1 MRYSSN
7 RTYRDSLMEEV
18 KRVINNLE
26 EKPKDSK
33 IKIFFRNLFNNIKVK
48 IFKK

>member
-7 RTYRDSLMEEV
+7 RSYRDCLMEEV
-18 KRVINNLE
+18 KRVISDLE

-33 IKIFFRNLFNNIKVK
+33 IKIFFKNLFNNIKSK

>member
-7 RTYRDSLMEEV
+7 RSYRDCLMEEV
-18 KRVINNLE
+18 KIVINNLE

-33 IKIFFRNLFNNIKVK
+33 IKTFLKNLFNIIKSK
-48 IFKK
+48 LKQP